1 MTISPYLAGLRRHVG
16 TDLLLMAGVAGL
28 VLDDSGRLLLQRRSD
43 TGQWA
48 LPGGA
53 LDPGEAPAQAVVR
66 EVHEET
72 GLLVRPRRLVG
83 VMGPH
88 RIVYPHG
95 DQLEV
100 TASVFV
106 CAMVAGT
113 LRPLDGES
121 TELAFHALDEVP
133 DAPFLRPYPLP
144 ALLAVTEGA
153 WFDWREEWLDGY
165 EGTAPAD
172 YPVSRRE

>member
-1 MTISPYLAGLRRHVG
+1 MAISPYLAGLRRHVG
-16 TDLLLMAGVAGL
+16 TDLLLTSGVAGL
-28 VLDDSGRLLLQRRSD
+28 VLDDTGRLLLQRRSD

-106 CAMVAGT
+106 CTVVAGE

-121 TELAFHALDEVP
+121 TELAFHTLDEVP

-144 ALLAVTEGA
+144 TLLAVAEGA
-153 WFDWREEWLDGY
+153 WFSWREEWLDGY
-165 EGTAPAD
+165 EGTASAD
-172 YPVSRRE
+172 DPVSPRG